1 MPGEGRGQGSKGGQ
15 GGKKGKGKG
24 KGKGKENKLALAG
37 SSGKDKV
44 TPEAAAMRAFL
55 LQPRPRVPGGVG
67 SAGTG
72 TVGAGGQQPRVER
85 AAAAVL
91 EEAPPPKKI
100 KVEPGGSGA
109 GKGKGK
115 EAEGV
120 QGISQLLLSD
130 VFKRQP
136 QSDRTPAHPQQHGG
150 EELGG
155 RGLEATAARNLG
167 LGNVESSLLLPRSC
181 ARAERSCFARCLPAV
196 ALHPATLRA
205 LLCASVCVAAC

>member
-1 MPGEGRGQGSKGGQ
+1 MRRRQAGQAGQTAGAAGTSAMPGEGRGQGSKGGQ
-15 GGKKGKGKG
+15 GGKKGKG

-85 AAAAVL
+85 AAAAAL

-100 KVEPGGSGA
+100 KVESGGTGA
-109 GKGKGK
+109 GGAHGKG
-115 EAEGV
+115 
-120 QGISQLLLSD
+120 
-130 VFKRQP
+130 
-136 QSDRTPAHPQQHGG
+136 
-150 EELGG
+150 
-155 RGLEATAARNLG
+155 
-167 LGNVESSLLLPRSC
+167 
-181 ARAERSCFARCLPAV
+181 
-196 ALHPATLRA
+196 
-205 LLCASVCVAAC
+205 